1 MIHNGLGACPVL
13 CHAVH
18 LLPPVTYRVCC
29 CCCRRCDCSLEFGQR
44 LLTVAGLG
52 TDSANAV
59 QLLPADA
66 LPEPPKDRH
75 NAYGNSYYY
84 LPAKRRLFVRRQRF
98 DNSGSFMMAVIH
110 AIAHIK
116 ADPETFSDANP
127 MFVQE
132 YYRTLEVCGQ
142 EMFSQTER
150 LTKLQQSAAAE

>member
-1 MIHNGLGACPVL
+1 M
-13 CHAVH
+13 
-18 LLPPVTYRVCC
+18 
-29 CCCRRCDCSLEFGQR
+29 EFGQR